1 MVKNKVILILVDG
14 MASQSLQACRNPFAI
29 EFQAAGIGNVYAKT
43 VVPSVTLLCHM
54 SLILTEQGKK
64 CAMFYSWEELRDISR
79 PGTMQYSEFFANS
92 NVPNYDMK
100 LTSDCLV
107 YITEQS
113 PDFVF
118 LYLGLTDAVGHEHG
132 WMSKPFLQAV
142 YNAWDCIHTVY
153 KQFFKDYCIFVTA
166 DHGGHDYSHGLD
178 LDDDINIPILVI
190 GIEPKAILPEQ
201 VANANIMDIAP
212 TVTTVFQ
219 IKGDP
224 DRKGVSFVSR

>member
-1 MVKNKVILILVDG
+1 MVKNEVILILVDG

-142 YNAWDCIHTVY
+142 YNAWDCIHAVY

-224 DRKGVSFVSR
+224 DWKGVSFVSR